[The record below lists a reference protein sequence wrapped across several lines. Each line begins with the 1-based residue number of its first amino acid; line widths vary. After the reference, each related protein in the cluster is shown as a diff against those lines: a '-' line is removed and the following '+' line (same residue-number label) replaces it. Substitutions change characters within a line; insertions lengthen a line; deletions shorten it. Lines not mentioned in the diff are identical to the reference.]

1 MAVTQAARAVLANPN
16 SPPATF
22 AKAKAK
28 APTAAQT
35 IEQAQDNL
43 DPASDRP
50 APKRQAP
57 KPKQNRSPGPKQDA
71 KNLRKAS
78 MW

>member
-1 MAVTQAARAVLANPN
+1 MVATQAARAVLANPN

-50 APKRQAP
+50 APKRPAP
-57 KPKQNRSPGPKQDA
+57 KAKQSRGPSPKQDS